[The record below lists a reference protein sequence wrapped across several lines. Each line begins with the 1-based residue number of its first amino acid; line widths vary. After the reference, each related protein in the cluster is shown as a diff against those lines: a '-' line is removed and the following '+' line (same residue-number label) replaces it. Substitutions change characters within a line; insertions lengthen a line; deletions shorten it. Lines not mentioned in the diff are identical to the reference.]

1 MPLNGLRYRPRST
14 GSDAT
19 LRWLFCAGRAGAVAL
34 KAERAQKL
42 SPAEPLVELTEP
54 SNLSWLRFYKIDIR
68 LSQRIA
74 LLASL
79 RFLSY
84 ALGSVR
90 FCKNARLRVRSSPDP
105 ARRIVKYNA
114 LQCAGVCCIGL
125 LPT

>member
-1 MPLNGLRYRPRST
+1 MACAIARGQRA
-14 GSDAT
+14 AT
-19 LRWLFCAGRAGAVAL
+19 QLCDGCFALAAAGALAL

-42 SPAEPLVELTEP
+42 SPAEQLEELTEP
-54 SNLSWLRFYKIDIR
+54 SNLGWLRFYKIDTR
-68 LSQRIA
+68 LSQRIG
-74 LLASL
+74 LLTSF

-84 ALGSVR
+84 ALSSVR